1 MQLPSAPDHC
11 VGTDLS
17 HLREDAASCRRC
29 PLWRNATQTVFGEG
43 PASARMMLVGEQP
56 GDREDLAGRP
66 FIGPAGQ
73 ILDQALEAAGI
84 DRGTVYITNAVKRAR
99 SRPAAGG
106 STRRSPRTPAPNG
119 CSRGDGRRRA
129 DAASRHYRAGARA
142 SDRERV
148 GALVDYGP
156 PVLPPAAPRRA
167 FAPTQICALRQRPG
181 RR

>member
-106 STRRSPRTPAPNG
+106 STRRSP
-119 CSRGDGRRRA
+119 S
-129 DAASRHYRAGARA
+129 YARA
-142 SDRERV
+142 
-148 GALVDYGP
+148 
-156 PVLPPAAPRRA
+156 
-167 FAPTQICALRQRPG
+167 
-181 RR
+181 